1 MTPLLLACLKGH
13 LKCAALIVDAAPATL
28 SDRDA
33 HGRTALMLAASNGS
47 VELLD
52 YLVKRG
58 ALIDEASSDGKTAL
72 MWAISAHKPL
82 AVAALARLGS
92 DPAIRAKPNK
102 EAPVQPG
109 KNREIGDSIHELAD
123 AKNTRDPTMV
133 RISKYLDQWVEQ
145 RKKRPD
151 EEAPPFAPLPWVTH
165 AEAFTAAEAA
175 KAEAPAEE
183 AQATVPV
190 AVESDI
196 FDVTD
201 AADED
206 EPTITEEEEPVGGAG
221 TAPRETEAK
230 AAEAKA
236 EDLDDLD

>member
-13 LKCAALIVDAAPATL
+13 LKCAALVIDAAPATL

-58 ALIDEASSDGKTAL
+58 APIDEASSDGKTAL

-92 DPAIRAKPNK
+92 DPTIRAKPNK

-109 KNREIGDSIHELAD
+109 KNRELGDSIHELAD
-123 AKNTRDPTMV
+123 AKNTRDPTMG
-133 RISKYLDQWVEQ
+133 RISKYLDEWMEQ
-145 RKKRPD
+145 RAKRP
-151 EEAPPFAPLPWVTH
+151 EEGAPPFAPLAWVTH
-165 AEAFTAAEAA
+165 AEAFVAAEAA
-175 KAEAPAEE
+175 KAEAAATATAE
-183 AQATVPV
+183 AVASPV
-190 AVESDI
+190 IPESDI
-196 FDVTD
+196 FDVAD
-201 AADED
+201 ATDED
-206 EPTITEEEEPVGGAG
+206 EPTITEEPEPVGGAD
-221 TAPRETEAK
+221 PVHCETEAS
-230 AAEAKA
+230 AKD
-236 EDLDDLD
+236 DLDDLD